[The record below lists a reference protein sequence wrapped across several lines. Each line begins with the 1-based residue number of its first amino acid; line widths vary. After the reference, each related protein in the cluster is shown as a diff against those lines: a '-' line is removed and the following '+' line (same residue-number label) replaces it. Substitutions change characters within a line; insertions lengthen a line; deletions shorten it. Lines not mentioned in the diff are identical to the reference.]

1 MGDGLQIIN
10 EIQIYELGPIRQ
22 KFELFYR
29 GIVYDNK
36 SHVYGVTQLTYY
48 VT

>member
-1 MGDGLQIIN
+1 MQTIIGM
-10 EIQIYELGPIRQ
+10 QIYELRPIRQ

-36 SHVYGVTQLTYY
+36 SHVGVAQLAYY